1 MRAGMGR
8 PADTAGMT
16 KTTDAR
22 DATDTA
28 GTTNTAGTTYSPD
41 SDNPTNGNCPVS

>member
-28 GTTNTAGTTYSPD
+28 GTTYSPD